1 MNQSLRL
8 NLFLIFIFIFFL
20 RPVGGDGD
28 FFHHLNTGR
37 FILENHTLP
46 KVDEFTHTANG
57 KPWVGYAWG
66 AGVIFYI
73 IYKGLGPIGINLLI
87 SGLAVLTFVLLY
99 KLLRSYSISNHIIY
113 LILATAAPSIA
124 IRWPNRPELF
134 TFPFVI
140 AILLIDRLR
149 LNHPK
154 ITLIYPVLILV
165 WANTYGSSVIFG
177 LALLIFLSSWQLLND
192 KLKLKPQH
200 NFFYLTTLISL
211 PVSLLNGYG
220 FKTVFYIF
228 YIPRIA
234 HNQSE
239 WAGLFKN
246 FQGNIDYVLFFQYW
260 VLIYLLFLGLVIF
273 IVALAGKTIRNHLSE
288 SLLALFIFIP
298 FVTFRHVVLG
308 VLFSLPLVAILLN
321 LLEGSKRKAAIT
333 VCIIVLISTSAISL
347 WVNPRGFG
355 QEDDPYSP
363 LMINFLKEHK
373 LAGRA
378 FNNQQIGG
386 FLTYHLYPDI
396 LVYTDTRDDLYLQTP
411 ILTNFY
417 DTLASGKNVLSLL
430 EKYNIDLVIA
440 DLADGIA
447 YRELFYSK
455 AWAPVFLQK
464 HYVIFVKQALAEG
477 KKLLSL
483 DAIDPFSA
491 SFSKE
496 DQQNRATEQYHH
508 LLSQDPT
515 SFYNKLRLAASL
527 FASKDYNQAILIAN
541 DTKLGNTPKAS
552 IFKAFLD
559 YLLAQIYF
567 AKLDCH
573 RTKIYFE
580 ETRADITH
588 KFIFTPWKT
597 LYSPLDKGYAFY
609 NLICERNKE
618 RAKQY
623 LESFLKQSE
632 VSQEEKNATVEQFNA
647 LLSQ

>member
-1 MNQSLRL
+1 MRL

-20 RPVGGDGD
+20 HPVGGDGD
-28 FFHHLNTGR
+28 FFHHLNSGR
-37 FILENHTLP
+37 FVLENHTLP

-73 IYKGLGPIGINLLI
+73 IYKGLGPIGINLFVA
-87 SGLAVLTFVLLY
+87 GLAVLTFALLY
-99 KLLRSYSISNHIIY
+99 KLLRSYGISKHIIY
-113 LILATAAPSIA
+113 LTLATAAPSIA

-140 AILLIDRLR
+140 TILLIDRLR
-149 LNHPK
+149 LNYPK
-154 ITLIYPVLILV
+154 IALLYPVLILI

-177 LALLIFLSSWQLLND
+177 LALLVFLSCWQLLND

-220 FKTVFYIF
+220 FKTVFYLF
-228 YIPRIA
+228 FIPKIA

-246 FQGNIDYVLFFQYW
+246 LQGGVDYVLFFQYW
-260 VLIYLLFLGLVIF
+260 LLIYFLFLGLVIF
-273 IVALAGKTIRNHLSE
+273 IVALAAKRIRNYLSE
-288 SLLALFIFIP
+288 NLLALFIFIP
-298 FVTFRHVVLG
+298 FVAFRHIVLG
-308 VLFSLPLVAILLN
+308 ILLSLPLVAILLN
-321 LLEGSKRKAAIT
+321 SLEGSKRKAAIT
-333 VCIIVLISTSAISL
+333 ACIIVLISTSAISL

-355 QEDDPYSP
+355 QENDPYSS
-363 LMINFLKEHK
+363 LMINFLKEHE
-373 LAGRA
+373 LTGRT

-396 LVYTDTRDDLYLQTP
+396 LIFTDTRDDLYLQTP
-411 ILTNFY
+411 ILADFY
-417 DTLASGKNVLSLL
+417 DTLNSRKNILPLL

-447 YRELFYSK
+447 YQELFYSK
-455 AWAPVFLQK
+455 AWVPVFLQN
-464 HYVIFVKQALAEG
+464 HYVIIVKQALAEE
-477 KKLLSL
+477 KKLPIL
-483 DAIDPFSA
+483 DAIDPFST
-491 SFSKE
+491 SFSKKS
-496 DQQNRATEQYHH
+496 QQDRATEQYRY

-515 SFYNKLRLAASL
+515 SFYNKLRLAVSL
-527 FASKDYNQAILIAN
+527 FASKDFDQAIMIAN
-541 DTKLGNTPKAS
+541 NIKLDNTPKTP

-559 YLLAQIYF
+559 YLFAQIYF
-567 AKLDCH
+567 AKSDCL

-580 ETRADITH
+580 QTRADITH
-588 KFIFTPWKT
+588 QFIFQPWKT

-632 VSQEEKNATVEQFNA
+632 VSQEEKKETVEQFN
-647 LLSQ
+647 LKSSNIP

>member
-1 MNQSLRL
+1 M
-8 NLFLIFIFIFFL
+8 
-20 RPVGGDGD
+20 
-28 FFHHLNTGR
+28 
-37 FILENHTLP
+37 
-46 KVDEFTHTANG
+46 
-57 KPWVGYAWG
+57 
-66 AGVIFYI
+66 
-73 IYKGLGPIGINLLI
+73 GPIGINILI
-87 SGLAVLTFVLLY
+87 AGLAVLTFSLLY
-99 KLLRSYSISNHIIY
+99 KLLRLYNIPNHIIY
-113 LILATAAPSIA
+113 LTLATAAPSIS

-134 TFPFVI
+134 TFPFVVT
-140 AILLIDRLR
+140 ILIISKLR
-149 LNHPK
+149 HRYPK
-154 ITLIYPVLILV
+154 LAFLYPPIFFL
-165 WANTYGSSVIFG
+165 WANLYGSSIIFG
-177 LALLIFLSSWQLLND
+177 FVLLFFFFGKQLVEDNF
-192 KLKLKPQH
+192 KLKASR
-200 NFFYLTTLISL
+200 NYFYLN
-211 PVSLLNGYG
+211 LLFSVVFSFFNGYEWR
-220 FKTVFYIF
+220 TVFYLF
-228 YIPRIA
+228 FIPKIA

-246 FQGNIDYVLFFQYW
+246 LQGNIDYVLFFQYW
-260 VLIYLLFLGLVIF
+260 LLIYLLFLGLVVF
-273 IVALAGKTIRNHLSE
+273 IVALAGKNIRNHLSE

-308 VLFSLPLVAILLN
+308 VLCSLPLVAILLN

-373 LAGRA
+373 LDGRA

-455 AWAPVFLQK
+455 EWAPVFLQK
-464 HYVIFVKQALAEG
+464 HYVIFVSQALAEG

-527 FASKDYNQAILIAN
+527 FASKDNDQAILIAN
-541 DTKLGNTPKAS
+541 DTKFGNTPKAS

-580 ETRADITH
+580 KTRADITH

-609 NLICERNKE
+609 NLVCERNKE

-632 VSQEEKNATVEQFNA
+632 ISQEEKNATVEQFNA